1 MRAIVARLVMAMT
14 LQTATDAPD
23 AQGGGMLGRIP
34 VRNLWL
40 LMLYASDL
48 YRANGA
54 AFSDVESNPDDLPDL
69 VAELLI
75 RAVEQRQRRQL
86 SAGYQVRDAVLNRVR
101 GRIDLLTTERHQL
114 LARGSV
120 ACHFEELTIDTPR
133 NRYVRGALEHIARE
147 VKPGPARR
155 CIALANRLK
164 AAGVSGATPT
174 RAQISAERFGRN
186 DHDDRLMVD
195 AAKLAFDFAL
205 PTENAG
211 PRAMPIPE
219 REAVWV
225 RRLFEKAIGGF
236 YQVNLAGD
244 AWRVKTGRVLNWQLS
259 GKTDG
264 IDDILPTMRTDIMLD
279 HVPTRRR
286 IVIDTKFTSILT
298 KGWYR
303 DETLKSGYVYQIY
316 AYLLSQTGQGDAYAD
331 CAGGLLLHP
340 AVQAHIDETVVI
352 QHHPI
357 RFATVDLAAKSSEIK
372 AQLLS
377 FAALDAYAPS
387 QTRPTS

>member
-1 MRAIVARLVMAMT
+1 MT
-14 LQTATDAPD
+14 SEAVTYDQDVHGAA
-23 AQGGGMLGRIP
+23 MLGRIP

-48 YRANGA
+48 YRAHGS
-54 AFSDVESNPDDLPDL
+54 AFSDVENNPDDLPDL

-75 RAVEQRQRRQL
+75 RAVELRQRRQL

-120 ACHFEELTIDTPR
+120 ACRFEELTIDTPR
-133 NRYVRGALEHIARE
+133 NRYVRGALEHIARQ
-147 VKPGPARR
+147 VKPACARR

-164 AAGVSGATPT
+164 AVGVSCATPT
-174 RAQISAERFGRN
+174 RAQMSAERFGRN
-186 DHDDRLMVD
+186 DRDDRLMVD
-195 AAKLAFDFAL
+195 AAKLAFDLAL
-205 PTENAG
+205 PTENVG
-211 PRAMPIPE
+211 PRVMPIPE

-236 YQVNLAGD
+236 FRVNLAGD
-244 AWRVKTGRVLNWQLS
+244 TWCVKTGRVLYWQQS

-264 IDDILPTMRTDIMLD
+264 IDDILPTMQTDIVLD
-279 HVPTRRR
+279 HVPTRHR

-331 CAGGLLLHP
+331 RAEGLLLHP
-340 AVQAHIDETVVI
+340 AVHAQVDETVVI

-357 RFATVDLAAKSSEIK
+357 RFATIDLAAKSSDIK

-377 FAALDAYAPS
+377 FAAIDARNPGSDLPS
-387 QTRPTS
+387 

>member
-1 MRAIVARLVMAMT
+1 
-14 LQTATDAPD
+14 
-23 AQGGGMLGRIP
+23 
-34 VRNLWL
+34 
-40 LMLYASDL
+40 
-48 YRANGA
+48 
-54 AFSDVESNPDDLPDL
+54 
-69 VAELLI
+69 
-75 RAVEQRQRRQL
+75 
-86 SAGYQVRDAVLNRVR
+86 
-101 GRIDLLTTERHQL
+101 LTTERHQL

-120 ACHFEELTIDTPR
+120 ACHFDQLTIDTPR
-133 NRYVRGALEHIARE
+133 NRYVRGALERIARE
-147 VKPGPARR
+147 VKPGCARR

-174 RAQISAERFGRN
+174 RACVSAERFGRN
-186 DHDDRLMVD
+186 DYDDRLMVD
-195 AAKLAFDFAL
+195 AAKLAFDLAL

-211 PRAMPIPE
+211 PRATPIPE
-219 REAVWV
+219 RGAVWV

-236 YQVNLAGD
+236 YQVNLVGD
-244 AWRVKTGRVLNWQLS
+244 AWRVKTGRALNWQLS
-259 GKTDG
+259 GKTVG

-286 IVIDTKFTSILT
+286 IIIDTKFTSILT

-331 CAGGLLLHP
+331 GAWGLLLHP

-357 RFATVDLAAKSSEIK
+357 RFATVDLGAKSSEIK

-377 FAALDAYAPS
+377 FTALDAYAPS